1 MALAATAHIGDW
13 LEGRKRRQRLAL
25 VVSALLLVVAFL
37 AAAGQGAM
45 ALGPLKIVSI
55 LLHAV
60 GLPGIVDVTPVEA
73 NVFLS
78 IRLPRAC
85 LAVLS
90 GSALAV
96 SGAALQGL
104 FRNPLADP
112 GLIGVSSGAAIGV
125 IGVIL
130 FASALGAVLPHF
142 LMAWLVPL
150 AAFSGAAVTVLL
162 VYRIGAIGGRINV
175 VTMLLAGIAINAMA
189 GAAIGLSVFVASDE
203 QLRDL
208 NFWMLGSLASA
219 TWEAVLFAAPCVL
232 LPAFAFIALA
242 RGLNALLLGEA
253 EARHLGFDVER
264 AKRLVLVCAALA
276 TGGTVAF
283 TGIIAFVGLV
293 VPHMIRLALGP
304 DHRQLLPLAAMGGAS
319 LLLVA
324 DLAARLIVLPAELPI
339 GVITSAVG
347 GPFFI
352 WLLVRQQ
359 GRGGL

>member
-1 MALAATAHIGDW
+1 MALAATAQTGDW
-13 LEGRKRRQRLAL
+13 LGERKRRQRLSL
-25 VVSALLLVVAFL
+25 VVSAMLLAVTFL
-37 AAAGQGAM
+37 LATGQGAM
-45 ALGPLKIVSI
+45 ELGPLKIVTI
-55 LLHAV
+55 LLHAM
-60 GLPGIVDVTPVEA
+60 GLPGFVDVTPTEA
-73 NVFLS
+73 NVFLA
-78 IRLPRAC
+78 IRLPRA
-85 LAVLS
+85 LLTVLS
-90 GSALAV
+90 GAALAM

-142 LMAWLVPL
+142 LMAWLVPI
-150 AAFSGAAVTVLL
+150 AAFAGAAVMVLL

-232 LPAFAFIALA
+232 LPTLTFLVLA
-242 RGLNALLLGEA
+242 RSLNALLLGEA

-293 VPHMIRLALGP
+293 VPHMIRLMLGP
-304 DHRQLLPLAAMGGAS
+304 DNRQLLPLAALCGAS

-324 DLAARLIVLPAELPI
+324 DLAARLVVLPAELPI
-339 GVITSAVG
+339 GVITSAIG

-352 WLLVRQQ
+352 WLLVRGQ
-359 GRGGL
+359 GKGGL